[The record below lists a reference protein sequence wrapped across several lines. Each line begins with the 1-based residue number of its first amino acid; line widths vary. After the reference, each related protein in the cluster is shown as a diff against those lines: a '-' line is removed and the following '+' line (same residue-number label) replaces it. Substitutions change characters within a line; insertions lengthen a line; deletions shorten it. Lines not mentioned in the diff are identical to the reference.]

1 MHIERSTLTPSEADT
16 NNRRTKARYQIR
28 RELRYQVTD
37 NGKPLQS
44 GVGSTVDMGSGGVAF
59 RADQPLEPGKSVELF
74 ISWPALLNSVCPMRL
89 CIAGRILRAD
99 DLYAVCTVDTHEFQ
113 TRCMSQ
119 GPSMAEHGSEAQ
131 RWLVGLSSRSSA
143 VGS

>member
-1 MHIERSTLTPSEADT
+1 MEGSTLTPVEAGA

-28 RELRYQVTD
+28 RELRYLVVD
-37 NGKPLQS
+37 RGKPLQS
-44 GVGSTVDMGSGGVAF
+44 GVGSTVDMGSGGIAF

-74 ISWPALLNSVCPMRL
+74 ISWPALLDSVCPMRL
-89 CIAGRILRAD
+89 CIVGRILRSD
-99 DLYAVCTVDTHEFQ
+99 DIYAVCTIDRHEFQ

-119 GPSMAEHGSEAQ
+119 TSALAEKGSDVQ

-143 VGS
+143 ASI